1 MIEVFRRIFFF
12 VLLDLSIPLWYYIIV
27 KEKVKDMKQNRITK
41 QLSKGKKQGYYK
53 IKVKQMKMKA
63 TYDNNMLDFLW
74 GTIV

>member
-1 MIEVFRRIFFF
+1 
-12 VLLDLSIPLWYYIIV
+12 
-27 KEKVKDMKQNRITK
+27 MKQNRITK
-41 QLSKGKKQGYYK
+41 QLAQGRKQGYYK

>member
-1 MIEVFRRIFFF
+1 MIEVFRRILFYL
-12 VLLDLSIPLWYYIIV
+12 LLDLSIPLWYYIIV

>member
-1 MIEVFRRIFFF
+1 
-12 VLLDLSIPLWYYIIV
+12 
-27 KEKVKDMKQNRITK
+27 MKQNRITK